1 MPETPFI
8 FLSCTYNLRILIG
21 LGRKLGHNEENLV
34 FPGLCFEEVP
44 VVKRQVPLATISC
57 LSENKTR
64 FFSQATTC
72 SVRSGENQKIVMI
85 KLGVSASFK
94 ILKPLIAIVRPF
106 VLPRQLFILTVK

>member
-44 VVKRQVPLATISC
+44 VVKRQVTLATISC

-64 FFSQATTC
+64 FFLLTSNYMLC
-72 SVRSGENQKIVMI
+72 QKWG
-85 KLGVSASFK
+85 KPKNRHDKTGSFSSFK
-94 ILKPLIAIVRPF
+94 ILKPLIAIV
-106 VLPRQLFILTVK
+106 